1 SVSDIKTVTGTW
13 KGLVYLTSQSTP
25 DYVTLTI
32 REDGSY
38 DVVSAQQPI
47 GTSRGRGKIVIS
59 EGGLIFEG
67 ERGRGV
73 GRLLRN
79 PDGSL
84 MMVVDAT
91 LSDTSTRSAKLS
103 RSNWRAERSARSVT
117 LDVETGRELWNAE
130 LPASAPATPRW
141 ARRWATGRLH
151 ATVTA

>member
-1 SVSDIKTVTGTW
+1 MTRTGLRSLVTILTAFVVGGAATLGGCGSFGPASPVAVSDIKTVTGTW

-91 LSDTSTRSAKLS
+91 LSDNSTLSAKLS
-103 RSNWRAERSARSVT
+103 RSN
-117 LDVETGRELWNAE
+117 
-130 LPASAPATPRW
+130 
-141 ARRWATGRLH
+141 
-151 ATVTA
+151 